1 MFGGN
6 VYKIIELTK
15 NIPYKDAVYNLME
28 YFKIDEDLA
37 ERILELTVKD
47 LRCLNKAKE
56 ML

>member
-1 MFGGN
+1 M
-6 VYKIIELTK
+6 
-15 NIPYKDAVYNLME
+15 PVYNLME

>member
-1 MFGGN
+1 
-6 VYKIIELTK
+6 
-15 NIPYKDAVYNLME
+15 ME

-47 LRCLNKAKE
+47 LRYLNKAKE